1 MGNQNQFPPEL
12 LNQSRQERLNYFKNE
27 GFTIMHCNLKSAYND
42 VRRAIREPAG
52 ASVIFVIDPT
62 GVGKTTL
69 RLLTEKKLIEEA
81 CYPAA

>member
-1 MGNQNQFPPEL
+1 
-12 LNQSRQERLNYFKNE
+12 
-27 GFTIMHCNLKSAYND
+27 MHCNLKSAYND